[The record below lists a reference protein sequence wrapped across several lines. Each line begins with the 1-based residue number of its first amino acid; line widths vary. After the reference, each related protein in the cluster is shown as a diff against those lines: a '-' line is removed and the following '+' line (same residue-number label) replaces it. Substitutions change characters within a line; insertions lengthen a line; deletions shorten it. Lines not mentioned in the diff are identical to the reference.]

1 MEPSINRP
9 ADRPPAPP
17 PRSASRTTPFDPD
30 TSISSPQR
38 RPPQSPPPLDSS
50 IEDIEVDDLGQLIED
65 LPVAPAKHFLDYDS
79 QPPPEFDETVIGPS
93 TTNKNALSSSP
104 IVNDDNDDD
113 DDDVDISST
122 VAVKGLP
129 SGIAVCPGEV
139 RKVDKKYETDGEIS
153 DFELDKYSQTMR
165 ARRAEKAMNH
175 DDQLL
180 LGAGVIRKKK
190 HFLDENPI
198 APHGD
203 LEREHRSLDRNYD
216 RSKDLDQSVD
226 RKHSLGDRHVAGR
239 RKDTTSFALARFL
252 EQDSAGPSSL
262 PPPTVHRGTWPADR
276 PNDTQFGHLS
286 GGVSMPGNHAG
297 EGSDESTGSR
307 PRKVECV
314 YSLLSML
321 GCSEVEM
328 SRKFLEL
335 SRSADTCVSLRQSRC
350 IPLIV
355 QIIHSD
361 ADEQTRKDARTALH
375 NMVNCHPDDKAGR
388 REAKV
393 LRHIEHVLEYSESLK
408 QMLCDREALADD
420 RDRHPLQVRTIH
432 LLLTT
437 IV

>member
-1 MEPSINRP
+1 MNNQLHNYKMDPSSKRP
-9 ADRPPAPP
+9 VDRPPCPP
-17 PRSASRTTPFDPD
+17 PRSASRTTEN
-30 TSISSPQR
+30 SPQR

-50 IEDIEVDDLGQLIED
+50 IEDIDVDDLATLEVD

-79 QPPPEFDETVIGPS
+79 QPPPEFEETVIGPS
-93 TTNKNALSSSP
+93 CSNKVTNSNTLP
-104 IVNDDNDDD
+104 IENILDE
-113 DDDVDISST
+113 DDDVDVSST

-129 SGIAVCPGEV
+129 SNNTGPVFYPGEV

-153 DFELDKYSQTMR
+153 DFELAKYSQTMR
-165 ARRAEKAMNH
+165 TRRAEKAANQE
-175 DDQLL
+175 DPQFRGS
-180 LGAGVIRKKK
+180 GAIRKKK

-198 APHGD
+198 PPDGD
-203 LEREHRSLDRNYD
+203 FEREHRSLDRNFE
-216 RSKDLDQSVD
+216 RAKVLDPSNTMD
-226 RKHSLGDRHVAGR
+226 SERPSMSR

-252 EQDSAGPSSL
+252 EQDSVGPSSL
-262 PPPTVHRGTWPADR
+262 PPPSVHRGTWPADR

-297 EGSDESTGSR
+297 EASSDESR
-307 PRKVECV
+307 PQKVECV

-321 GCSEVEM
+321 GCSDQVKM

-335 SRSADTCVSLRQSRC
+335 SQSPVTCVSLRHSRC

-361 ADEQTRKDARTALH
+361 ADEKTRKDARTALH
-375 NMVNCHPDDKAGR
+375 NVVNCHPDDKAGR

-408 QMLCDREALADD
+408 QMLCDGEALADD
-420 RDRHPLQVRTIH
+420 RDRHPLQVII
-432 LLLTT
+432 LKSNLD
-437 IV
+437 